1 MPPVLAANTTLGPVK
16 PGLPLSIFD
25 PVPIGIDEFGMPVL
39 IRLIWRNL
47 LIGGEPGAG
56 KSALLNVLVA
66 YAALCANCRLILLD
80 GKQVEL
86 GQWRKCADAFVGPN
100 IVQALVLLT
109 KLQKMM
115 DNRYAFL
122 LDCERRKV
130 VEKIQTLSPVTGEI
144 IWVPDAFLPYVV
156 AIDEIA
162 YYSATIGDKRQ
173 REEFAALL
181 RDLVARGRAV
191 GIIVIAATQRPS
203 SDIIPTSLRD
213 LFAWRFAGRCTN
225 DSSSDIVLG
234 HGWAQKNWSANS
246 ISPNNPGAGLLIAE
260 GGSPQLVKTA
270 YLDDRTCAAIA
281 AYAAD
286 MRATVTA
293 ADRRALRAVPAAA

>member
-1 MPPVLAANTTLGPVK
+1 MPTVLAANTALGPVK

-25 PVPIGIDEFGMPVL
+25 SVHIGIDEFGQPV
-39 IRLIWRNL
+39 RVPLIWRNL

-66 YAALCANCRLILLD
+66 YAALCLDCKLILLD

-86 GQWRKCADAFVGPN
+86 GQWRKCADAFVGPH
-100 IVQALVLLT
+100 IVKALALLSRIQT
-109 KLQKMM
+109 MM
-115 DNRYAFL
+115 DNRYAYL
-122 LDCERRKV
+122 LGCERRK
-130 VEKIQTLSPVTGEI
+130 IT
-144 IWVPDAFLPYVV
+144 PDDVFTAYVV

-162 YYSATIGDKRQ
+162 YYSATTGDKKQ

-234 HGWAQKNWSANS
+234 HGWANKGWTANA

-281 AYAAD
+281 AEAAD
-286 MRATVTA
+286 MRANA
-293 ADRRALRAVPAAA
+293 SADGHGNLRLLPPAA

>member
-1 MPPVLAANTTLGPVK
+1 MSSALATGTRLGPVK

-25 PVPIGIDEFGMPVL
+25 SVHVGIDEFGLPV
-39 IRLIWRNL
+39 RVPLIWRNI
-47 LIGGEPGAG
+47 LIGGEPGSG
-56 KSALLNVLVA
+56 KSTLLNVLIA
-66 YAALCANCRLILLD
+66 YAALCLNCKLVLFD
-80 GKQVEL
+80 GKWVEL
-86 GQWRKCADAFVGPN
+86 GQWRKCAEAFVGPN
-100 IVQALVLLT
+100 IIHALAVLT
-109 KLQKMM
+109 KLQTMM

-130 VEKIQTLSPVTGEI
+130 VEKIQTLSPVTGEVS
-144 IWVPDAFLPYVV
+144 WVPDAFLPYVV

-162 YYSATIGDKRQ
+162 YYSATTGDKKQ
-173 REEFAALL
+173 RDEFSALL

-191 GIIVIAATQRPS
+191 GIIVLAATQRPS

-234 HGWAQKNWSANS
+234 HGWAQKGWTANA

-260 GGSPQLVKTA
+260 GGSPQLIKTA

-281 AYAAD
+281 AYAAEL
-286 MRATVTA
+286 RASARTA
-293 ADRRALRAVPAAA
+293 EQPALRPVLAAA